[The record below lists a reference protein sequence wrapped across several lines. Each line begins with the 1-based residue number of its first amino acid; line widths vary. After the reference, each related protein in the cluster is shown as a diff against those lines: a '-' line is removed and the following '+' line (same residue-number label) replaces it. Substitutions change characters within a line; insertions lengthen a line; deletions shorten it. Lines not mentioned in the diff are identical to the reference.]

1 MSTSSDGGSPEE
13 IERAAEIL
21 RRGGLVAFPTETVYG
36 LGADASN
43 ATAVTKIF
51 AVKGRPADHPL
62 IVHLP
67 DASHLEHWAVDIPPE
82 AYTLA
87 SAFWPGAL
95 TLIVRRTVG
104 VPNVTTGGRP
114 TVGVRVP
121 DQPLAQALL
130 HAFGGGIAAPSA
142 NRFGRVSP
150 TRAEDVRAE
159 LGKRVDLVLD
169 GGPCRVG
176 VESTIIDLTRRPFE
190 ILRPGGVSAEAI
202 EAVLGNGVARAASG
216 EARAPGMLDVHYAPR
231 TPLVL
236 VADAVEAAV
245 AVRPGRRAG
254 FIGPAEVTP
263 PDGVELLGQ
272 AATSEAYAHDLYH
285 WLREADARGLD
296 VLVAVP
302 PAETGIGA
310 AVRDRLRRAAAA
322 TLERKP

>member
-1 MSTSSDGGSPEE
+1 M
-13 IERAAEIL
+13 
-21 RRGGLVAFPTETVYG
+21 AFPTETVYG

-43 ATAVTKIF
+43 AAAVAKIF
-51 AVKGRPADHPL
+51 AAKGRPADHPL

-67 DASHLEHWAVDIPPE
+67 DASHLDRWAVDIPPQ
-82 AYTLA
+82 ARVLA
-87 SAFWPGAL
+87 DAFWPGAL
-95 TLIVRRTVG
+95 TLIVRRAAG
-104 VPNVTTGGRP
+104 VPDVTTGGRP
-114 TVGVRVP
+114 TVGLRVP

-150 TRAEDVRAE
+150 TRAEDVRTE
-159 LGKRVDLVLD
+159 LGDRVDVILD

-202 EAVLGNGVARAASG
+202 EAVLGEPVARAASG

-236 VADAVEAAV
+236 AADGVEAID
-245 AVRPGRRAG
+245 AVRPGRRTG
-254 FIGPAEVTP
+254 FIGPEGVASP
-263 PDGVELLGQ
+263 QGVEVLGQ
-272 AATSEAYAHDLYH
+272 AASAEAYAHELYH

-302 PAETGIGA
+302 PAEAGIGA

-322 TLERKP
+322 SLGSAT